1 MSGPLEGVRVL
12 ELGQLIAGPFVGRLL
27 ADFGAEVIKV
37 EPPGTGD
44 PMRLWGVHRYRDHGL
59 WWPLMSRNKKLV
71 SLDLRRPEGQELCRR
86 LAARADV
93 LLENFRP
100 GTLERWGLAPDRLQ
114 ECNPGLIVARVS
126 GYGQTGPYAGRAG
139 FASASEAIGGLRYVN
154 GYPGQVPPRPGV
166 SLGDSLA
173 GLFAVQGILLA
184 LYDRD
189 AHQGKGQVVDVSIT
203 EACYAMLDSIV
214 PEYGKLGVV
223 REPAGNRMGSA
234 APSNVYRSRD
244 GKHLVIA
251 ANAES
256 LFVRLCEAMGKPE
269 LSRDPRFSTF
279 WARFQN
285 VDELDAVIGE
295 WAAQHDASE
304 IDALLNEAG
313 VVCGPINSVADLF
326 GDPQLRAREMLV
338 PVEDDELGELILPG
352 VVPKLT
358 RTPGEVRW
366 PGRWEVGHDNRAVFG
381 SLLGL
386 AEEEVRRLEQEG
398 VA

>member
-1 MSGPLEGVRVL
+1 
-12 ELGQLIAGPFVGRLL
+12 
-27 ADFGAEVIKV
+27 
-37 EPPGTGD
+37 
-44 PMRLWGVHRYRDHGL
+44 
-59 WWPLMSRNKKLV
+59 
-71 SLDLRRPEGQELCRR
+71 
-86 LAARADV
+86 
-93 LLENFRP
+93 
-100 GTLERWGLAPDRLQ
+100 
-114 ECNPGLIVARVS
+114 
-126 GYGQTGPYAGRAG
+126 
-139 FASASEAIGGLRYVN
+139 
-154 GYPGQVPPRPGV
+154 
-166 SLGDSLA
+166 
-173 GLFAVQGILLA
+173 
-184 LYDRD
+184 
-189 AHQGKGQVVDVSIT
+189 VVDVSIT

-234 APSNVYRSRD
+234 APSSVYRSRD
-244 GKHLVIA
+244 GKDLVIA

-256 LFVRLCEAMGKPE
+256 LFVRLCEAMGRPD

-304 IDALLNEAG
+304 IDALLNQAG

-326 GDPQLRAREMLV
+326 DDPQIRARDMLV
-338 PVEDDELGELILPG
+338 PVEDEELGELILPG

-358 RTPGEVRW
+358 HTPGEVRW
-366 PGRWEVGHDNRAVFG
+366 PGRWQVGYDNRSVFG

-386 AEEEVRRLEQEG
+386 EEDEVRRLEKEG